1 MFKIK
6 IKFDKKKHITC
17 EQCGGQGVYGNPKP
31 DTWDYR
37 CDGCRGLGFRRKTWT
52 EMIIPK

>member
-17 EQCGGQGVYGNPKP
+17 EQCGGQGVYDNPKL

-52 EMIIPK
+52 EKLTKP